1 MPTPPAESIGG
12 RLVSRLKENV
22 KDKRKCLDFM
32 MASVIFIVSVLELI
46 SWRFSQGDQAVIT
59 NPGNNYLVYWFPL
72 MSSLTVWVFSLFF
85 LLKIF
90 RYKACV
96 YTKLVTIIYF
106 SIQTFNISAYVLKFG
121 SKLYNDLIYPVFLFS
136 ILGLT
141 FLKVLRWLLQKQQ

>member
-32 MASVIFIVSVLELI
+32 MASVIFIASVLELI
-46 SWRFSQGDQAVIT
+46 SWRLSQGDQAVIT

-72 MSSLTVWVFSLFF
+72 MSSSTVWVFSFFF

>member
-12 RLVSRLKENV
+12 RLVSQLKETI

-32 MASVIFIVSVLELI
+32 MASVIFIAAVLELI
-46 SWRFSQGDQAVIT
+46 SWRLSQGEQAVIA

-96 YTKLVTIIYF
+96 YTKLVSIIYF
-106 SIQTFNISAYVLKFG
+106 SIQAFNISAYVLKFG
-121 SKLYNDLIYPVFLFS
+121 SSFYNHVIYPVFLFS

-141 FLKVLRWLLQKQQ
+141 FLKVLRWLLQKPQ